1 MSTISSVDR
10 VEANVKLNCEQSPK
24 RKFKNSKMMS
34 GSPAKKLKLNKT
46 FSQNLN
52 FWKCK
57 EIGPHEVPTV
67 LPTQTKTRNII
78 SHTQI
83 TSLEIVRLRA
93 GPGGIDGRFADGD
106 RPGELCQP

>member
-1 MSTISSVDR
+1 
-10 VEANVKLNCEQSPK
+10 VENHPK
-24 RKFKNSKMMS
+24 ENSKMIKLYR
-34 GSPAKKLKLNKT
+34 GEAKKLKLNKT

-57 EIGPHEVPTV
+57 EIGPHEVTTV
-67 LPTQTKTRNII
+67 LETQTKTSNNI

-83 TSLEIVRLRA
+83 TSLEVVRWRDS
-93 GPGGIDGRFADGD
+93 PGGIDGRFADGD